1 MVRLT
6 ITFSQRLLDNFTVPA
21 PEYRCMKLVVG
32 ITGASGVSY
41 GIRLLEVLQGR
52 ADTYLILTS
61 AARQIIEIESGI
73 DVRTVEALATSVLD
87 EYDFT
92 APVASGSHLFEGM
105 VIVPCSM
112 KTLASVA
119 NGISDTLVART
130 ADVCLKEGR
139 KLILVPR
146 ETPLSLIH
154 IENMLRAKRAGA
166 VILPACPGF
175 YQKPETIDD
184 VIDIIVGRIL
194 DLIGIEHELYER
206 WD

>member
-1 MVRLT
+1 
-6 ITFSQRLLDNFTVPA
+6 
-21 PEYRCMKLVVG
+21 
-32 ITGASGVSY
+32 
-41 GIRLLEVLQGR
+41 
-52 ADTYLILTS
+52 
-61 AARQIIEIESGI
+61 
-73 DVRTVEALATSVLD
+73 
-87 EYDFT
+87 
-92 APVASGSHLFEGM
+92 M

-119 NGISDTLVART
+119 NGISDTLITRT

-175 YQKPETIDD
+175 SPRPDSIGD
-184 VIDIIVGRIL
+184 VVDIIVGRIL
-194 DLIGIEHELYER
+194 DMLGIEHELYKR

>member
-1 MVRLT
+1 
-6 ITFSQRLLDNFTVPA
+6 
-21 PEYRCMKLVVG
+21 MKLVVG

-52 ADTYLILTS
+52 VDTYLILSS
-61 AARQIIEIESGI
+61 AARQIIEIES
-73 DVRTVEALATSVLD
+73 DTSVQAVESLATSVLG

-92 APVASGSHLFEGM
+92 APVASGSHLFDGM
-105 VIVPCSM
+105 VVVPCSM
-112 KTLASVA
+112 KTLGSVA
-119 NGISDTLVART
+119 NGISDTLISRA

-146 ETPLSLIH
+146 ETPLSMIH

-175 YQKPETIDD
+175 YQKPETISD
-184 VIDIIVGRIL
+184 VIEIIVGRIL
-194 DLIGIEHELYER
+194 DQIGIGHELCER